1 MADEKILHTRI
12 VLKNDDL
19 STWNSSSLILKKGEI
34 ALAKVE
40 SAADGEYST
49 PTYLMKVGDGSSTF
63 ANLKWVAA
71 AAADVYSWAK
81 LENPT
86 IEQLPGNLKTAIQN
100 LQSAVGEGGS
110 VADSINAAIGAL
122 DVTDTAVEM
131 QFVTA
136 VSETDGK
143 ISVSRRALAAAD
155 IPTLAISKI
164 DGLQAALDAK
174 VAKADFET
182 FKGSNTEAIADAKAA
197 GTAASTALGE
207 YKTAND
213 AAVKANT
220 DAIAAINHAE
230 TGILKQ
236 AKNYADGLAGNYDAA
251 GAAAAVQG
259 NLDTE
264 VLRAKAAEEAN
275 AAAAA
280 EAARLAGVAQGE
292 VDALEEYVGV
302 IPETSESTTLVAYI
316 QEKTAGIAT
325 EGAMTELSGRV
336 TTVEGKVAAIE
347 GDYLTSVDKQALQT
361 QIDTIMSNP
370 DAEGAINSI
379 NEFTQY
385 VKDHGEIAEGFRTDI
400 NKNKDDIAA
409 EVKRAGEAEA
419 ALDGRLDV
427 LEAINHEAYIAADAA
442 LKSELEGKIA
452 LKADASVVTALDGA
466 YKAAD
471 EAIIARVAKLEGNE
485 AGYATVGQVATA
497 KSEAIAEAT
506 TLAGTAETNAKGYA
520 DGLIA
525 ALDSSI
531 EATAGSVLTG
541 VTITDGKITAKNEV
555 ALAAIATTGS
565 TDDLVQGS
573 KVLVFDCGSAS

>member
-49 PTYLMKVGDGSSTF
+49 PTYLMKVGDGTSTF

-143 ISVSRRALAAAD
+143 ISVSRRALTAAD
-155 IPTLAISKI
+155 IPTLAISKV

-236 AKNYADGLAGNYDAA
+236 AKAYADGLAGNYDAA

-292 VDALEEYVGV
+292 IDALEEYVGV
-302 IPETSESTTLVAYI
+302 IPEGSESTTLVAYI

-325 EGAMTELSGRV
+325 EGAMTELGNRIGV
-336 TTVEGKVAAIE
+336 VEGKVATIE
-347 GDYLTSVDKQALQT
+347 EDYLTSADKQALQT

-400 NKNKDDIAA
+400 NKNKADIAA
-409 EVKRAGEAEA
+409 EVKRAGEAES
-419 ALDGRLDV
+419 ALSGRLDI
-427 LEAINHEAYIAADAA
+427 LEDIDHEAYIAADTALKNELNGEIAKKVAQADYDVKVKALEDADAA
-442 LKSELEGKIA
+442 LSGRIKDLEDN
-452 LKADASVVTALDGA
+452 KAS
-466 YKAAD
+466 
-471 EAIIARVAKLEGNE
+471 
-485 AGYATVGQVATA
+485 YATTGQVATA

-531 EATAGSVLTG
+531 EATVGSVLTG

>member
-49 PTYLMKVGDGSSTF
+49 PTYLMKVGDGNSTF

-143 ISVSRRALAAAD
+143 ISVSRRALAASD

-182 FKGSNTEAIADAKAA
+182 FKSSNTEAIADAKAA

-236 AKNYADGLAGNYDAA
+236 AKSYADGLAGNYDAA

-280 EAARLAGVAQGE
+280 EADRKAVAAQGE

-302 IPETSESTTLVAYI
+302 IPEASEATTLVAYI

-325 EGAMTELSGRV
+325 EGAMTELAGRV
-336 TTVEGKVAAIE
+336 TTVEGKVATIE
-347 GDYLTSVDKQALQT
+347 GDYLTSADKQALQT

-409 EVKRAGEAEA
+409 EVKRAGEAES
-419 ALDGRLDV
+419 ALSGRLDT
-427 LEAINHEAYIAADAA
+427 LEAINHEAYIAADTALKNELNGEIAKKVTQADYDVKVKALEDADAA
-442 LKSELEGKIA
+442 LSGRIKDLEDN
-452 LKADASVVTALDGA
+452 KAS
-466 YKAAD
+466 
-471 EAIIARVAKLEGNE
+471 
-485 AGYATVGQVATA
+485 YATTGQVATA

-541 VTITDGKITAKNEV
+541 ITVTDGKITAKNEV

>member
-1 MADEKILHTRI
+1 MADEKILSTRI

-19 STWNSSSLILKKGEI
+19 STWSTSSLILKKGEI
-34 ALAKVE
+34 ALAKVD

-49 PTYLMKVGDGSSTF
+49 PTYLMKVGDGTSTF

-71 AAADVYSWAK
+71 AAADVYRWAK

-100 LQSAVGEGGS
+100 LQSAVGDGGS
-110 VADSINAAIGAL
+110 VAESITNAINAL
-122 DVTDTAVEM
+122 DVTDTAVDF

-143 ISVSRRALAAAD
+143 IAVTRRALAAAD

-182 FKGSNTEAIADAKAA
+182 FKTSNTEAIADAKAA
-197 GTAASTALGE
+197 GTAASGALAE
-207 YKTAND
+207 YKTTND

-236 AKNYADGLAGNYDAA
+236 AKDYADGLAGNYDAA
-251 GAAAAVQG
+251 GSAAAVQSK
-259 NLDTE
+259 LDEE

-275 AAAAA
+275 AGAAA
-280 EAARLAGVAQGE
+280 EADRKAVAAQGE

-302 IPETSESTTLVAYI
+302 IPEASEATTLIAYI
-316 QEKTAGIAT
+316 NEKTSGIAT
-325 EGAMTELSGRV
+325 EGAMTELGNRV
-336 TTVEGKVAAIE
+336 TTVEGKIAAIE
-347 GDYLTSVDKQALQT
+347 GDYLTSADKQALQT
-361 QIDTIMSNP
+361 QIDTIINNP
-370 DAEGAINSI
+370 DTEGVINSI

-385 VKDHGEIAEGFRTDI
+385 IADHGEIAEGFRADI
-400 NKNKDDIAA
+400 DQNKADIAA
-409 EVKRAGEAEA
+409 EVQRAGAAES
-419 ALDGRLDV
+419 ALSGRLDI
-427 LEAINHEAYIAADAA
+427 LEAIDHDAYVAADTA
-442 LKSELEGKIA
+442 LKNELNGEIA
-452 LKADASVVTALDGA
+452 KKVAQADYDAKVEALENADTALSNRI
-466 YKAAD
+466 KS
-471 EAIIARVAKLEGNE
+471 LEDNT
-485 AGYATVGQVATA
+485 AGYATTGQVVTA
-497 KSEAIAEAT
+497 KSEAIAEAG
-506 TLAGTAETNAKGYA
+506 TLANAAETNAKGYA

-541 VTITDGKITAKNEV
+541 ITLTDGKITAKNEV

-573 KVLVFDCGSAS
+573 KTLVFDCGSAS

>member
-1 MADEKILHTRI
+1 MADEKILSTRI

-34 ALAKVE
+34 ALAKVD

-49 PTYLMKVGDGSSTF
+49 PTYLMKVGDGTSTF

-100 LQSAVGEGGS
+100 LQGAVGDGGS
-110 VADSINAAIGAL
+110 VAESITNAINAL
-122 DVTDTAVEM
+122 DVTDTAVDF

-143 ISVSRRALAAAD
+143 IAVTRRALAAAD
-155 IPTLAISKI
+155 IPTLAIGKI

-182 FKGSNTEAIADAKAA
+182 FKTSNTEAIADAKAA
-197 GTAASTALGE
+197 GTAASTALNE
-207 YKTAND
+207 YKTTND
-213 AAVKANT
+213 AAVKANS
-220 DAIAAINHAE
+220 DAIAAINHVE

-236 AKNYADGLAGNYDAA
+236 AKDYADGLAGNYDAA
-251 GAAAAVQG
+251 GSAAAVQG
-259 NLDTE
+259 KLDE
-264 VLRAKAAEEAN
+264 EILRAKAAEEAN
-275 AAAAA
+275 AGAAA
-280 EAARLAGVAQGE
+280 EADRKAVAAQGE
-292 VDALEEYVGV
+292 VDALETYVGT
-302 IPETSESTTLVAYI
+302 IPETSEATTLIAYI
-316 QEKTAGIAT
+316 NEKTSGIAT
-325 EGAMTELSGRV
+325 EGAMTELGNRV

-347 GDYLTSVDKQALQT
+347 GDYLTSADKQALQT
-361 QIDTIMSNP
+361 QIDTIINNP
-370 DAEGAINSI
+370 DTEGVINSI

-385 VKDHGEIAEGFRTDI
+385 IADHGEVAEGFRTDI

-409 EVKRAGEAEA
+409 EVSRAGAAES
-419 ALDGRLDV
+419 ALSGRLDI
-427 LEAINHEAYIAADAA
+427 LEAIDHNAYVAADTA
-442 LKSELEGKIA
+442 LKNELNGEIA
-452 LKADASVVTALDGA
+452 KKVAQADYDAKVQTLE
-466 YKAAD
+466 AAD
-471 EAIIARVAKLEGNE
+471 SALSGRIKDLEDNK
-485 AGYATVGQVATA
+485 AGYATTGQVATA

-541 VTITDGKITAKNEV
+541 ITLTDGKVTAKNEV

-573 KVLVFDCGSAS
+573 KTLVFDCGSAS

>member
-1 MADEKILHTRI
+1 MADEKILSTRI

-19 STWNSSSLILKKGEI
+19 STWSTSSLILKKGEI
-34 ALAKVE
+34 ALAKVD

-49 PTYLMKVGDGSSTF
+49 PTYLMKVGDGTSTF

-86 IEQLPGNLKTAIQN
+86 IDQLPGNLKTAIQN
-100 LQSAVGEGGS
+100 LQSAVGDGGS
-110 VADSINAAIGAL
+110 VAESITNAINAL
-122 DVTDTAVEM
+122 DVTDNAVDF

-143 ISVSRRALAAAD
+143 IAVTRRALAAAD
-155 IPTLAISKI
+155 IPTLAIGKI
-164 DGLQAALDAK
+164 DGLQTALDAK

-182 FKGSNTEAIADAKAA
+182 FKTTNTEAIADAKAA
-197 GTAASTALGE
+197 GTAASNALTE
-207 YKTAND
+207 YKTTND

-236 AKNYADGLAGNYDAA
+236 AKDYADGLAGNYDAA
-251 GAAAAVQG
+251 GSAAAVQG
-259 NLDTE
+259 KLDEE

-275 AAAAA
+275 AGAAA
-280 EAARLAGVAQGE
+280 EADRKAVAAQGE

-302 IPETSESTTLVAYI
+302 IPEASEATTLIAYI
-316 QEKTAGIAT
+316 NEKTSGIAT
-325 EGAMTELSGRV
+325 EGAMTELGNRV
-336 TTVEGKVAAIE
+336 TAVEGKVAAIE
-347 GDYLTSVDKQALQT
+347 GDYLTSADKQALQT
-361 QIDTIMSNP
+361 QIDTIINNP
-370 DAEGAINSI
+370 DTEGVINSI

-385 VKDHGEIAEGFRTDI
+385 IADHGEIAEGFRTDI
-400 NKNKDDIAA
+400 DKNKDDIAA
-409 EVKRAGEAEA
+409 EVQRAGAAES
-419 ALDGRLDV
+419 ALSGRLDI
-427 LEAINHEAYIAADAA
+427 LEAIDHDAYVAADTA
-442 LKSELEGKIA
+442 LKNELNGEIA
-452 LKADASVVTALDGA
+452 KKVAQADYDAKVEALENADTALSGRI
-466 YKAAD
+466 KS
-471 EAIIARVAKLEGNE
+471 LEDNT
-485 AGYATVGQVATA
+485 AGYATTGQVATA
-497 KSEAIAEAT
+497 KSEAIAEAG
-506 TLAGTAETNAKGYA
+506 TLASAAETNAKGYA

-541 VTITDGKITAKNEV
+541 ITLTDGKVTAKNEV

-573 KVLVFDCGSAS
+573 KTLVFDCGSAS

>member
-1 MADEKILHTRI
+1 MADEKILSTRI

-19 STWNSSSLILKKGEI
+19 STWSTSSLILKKGEI
-34 ALAKVE
+34 ALAKVD

-49 PTYLMKVGDGSSTF
+49 PTYLMKVGDGTSTF

-71 AAADVYSWAK
+71 AAADVYNWAK

-100 LQSAVGEGGS
+100 LQSAVGDGGS
-110 VADSINAAIGAL
+110 VAESITNAINAL
-122 DVTDTAVEM
+122 DVTDTAVDF

-143 ISVSRRALAAAD
+143 IAVTRRALAAAD

-182 FKGSNTEAIADAKAA
+182 FKTSNTEAIADAKAA
-197 GTAASTALGE
+197 GTAASGALAE
-207 YKTAND
+207 YKTTND

-236 AKNYADGLAGNYDAA
+236 AKDYADGLAGNYDAA
-251 GAAAAVQG
+251 GSAAAVQSK
-259 NLDTE
+259 LDEE

-275 AAAAA
+275 AGAAA
-280 EAARLAGVAQGE
+280 EADRKAVAAQGE

-302 IPETSESTTLVAYI
+302 IPEASEATTLIAYI
-316 QEKTAGIAT
+316 NEKTSGIAT
-325 EGAMTELSGRV
+325 EGAMTELGNRV
-336 TTVEGKVAAIE
+336 TTVEGKIAAIE
-347 GDYLTSVDKQALQT
+347 GDYLTSADKQALQT
-361 QIDTIMSNP
+361 QIDTIINNP
-370 DAEGAINSI
+370 DTEGVINSI

-385 VKDHGEIAEGFRTDI
+385 IADHGEIAEGFRADI
-400 NKNKDDIAA
+400 DQNKADIAA
-409 EVKRAGEAEA
+409 EVQRAGAAES
-419 ALDGRLDV
+419 ALSGRLDI
-427 LEAINHEAYIAADAA
+427 LEAIDHDAYVAADTA
-442 LKSELEGKIA
+442 LKNELNGEIA
-452 LKADASVVTALDGA
+452 KKVAQADYDAKVEALENADTALSNRI
-466 YKAAD
+466 KS
-471 EAIIARVAKLEGNE
+471 LEDNT
-485 AGYATVGQVATA
+485 AGYATTGQVVTA
-497 KSEAIAEAT
+497 KSEAIAEAG
-506 TLAGTAETNAKGYA
+506 TLANAAETNAKGYA

-541 VTITDGKITAKNEV
+541 ITLTDGKITAKNEV

-573 KVLVFDCGSAS
+573 KTLVFDCGSAS

>member
-49 PTYLMKVGDGSSTF
+49 PTYLMKVGDGTSTF

-182 FKGSNTEAIADAKAA
+182 FKSSSTEAIADAKAA

-207 YKTAND
+207 YKTTND

-236 AKNYADGLAGNYDAA
+236 AKAYADGLAGNYDAA

-280 EAARLAGVAQGE
+280 EADRKAVAAQGE

-302 IPETSESTTLVAYI
+302 IPEGSESTTLVAYI

-325 EGAMTELSGRV
+325 EGAMTELGNRV
-336 TTVEGKVAAIE
+336 TTVEGKVATIE

-409 EVKRAGEAEA
+409 EVKRAGEAES
-419 ALDGRLDV
+419 ALSGRLDV
-427 LEAINHEAYIAADAA
+427 LEAIDHEAYIAADTALKNELNGEIAKKVAQADYDVKVKALEDADAA
-442 LKSELEGKIA
+442 LSGRIKDLEDNK
-452 LKADASVVTALDGA
+452 
-466 YKAAD
+466 
-471 EAIIARVAKLEGNE
+471 
-485 AGYATVGQVATA
+485 AGYATTGQVATA